1 MSMSTTTAQTRKWPR
16 RLVRGCASVLLGLA
30 IAVVYVAVGRFGRR
44 LDALSEESRVFFP
57 QSGIG
62 VAALLLFGLRYWPAV
77 AVGSWLNLVLTR
89 TPLSA
94 SLISQCLTGGHFPGC
109 LFTDDTVT
117 YSLAPYVVLGN
128 TLSPAFAAFM
138 LRRAVR
144 FDPRFSRLNDCY
156 RFLLYAVL
164 LAPLISAA
172 LATWRFVT
180 IEPLARRTWHELFYL
195 RWLGQAIS
203 NVVIAPPILTW
214 SHLPRRRW
222 TPGQLVELFL
232 LLVCLSAMGMLAFT
246 RSSVIGL
253 LNYPV
258 SYLPF
263 PLILWA
269 ALRFGVRGG
278 ASSTL
283 IVAGIAIYGSSQ
295 QAGPFVLGGASPT
308 VNVLLLQIYLVVL
321 AGTGLLL
328 GALSNER
335 SAAMGALAA
344 SREEMRRLAASL
356 QAAREEERAYL
367 ARELHDELA
376 QLFAGMKI
384 AVKRLAKVG
393 GDDPALRLRCEEVAG
408 LTDEAVAAMRRLAT
422 NLRPGI
428 LDDLGLVEAIR
439 WQCED
444 FQRRYGIEARFDAG
458 AEMPEAAPEAALA
471 LFRVLQE
478 ALTNVAKHARAASV
492 LVRLQVRDG
501 HLELE
506 VRDDGCGFDADHAAE
521 GPGLGIVGMRER
533 IRMIG
538 GELTIGAAEST
549 TGRGTAV
556 LARLPIDNL
565 RRGTQT
571 T

>member
-1 MSMSTTTAQTRKWPR
+1 
-16 RLVRGCASVLLGLA
+16 
-30 IAVVYVAVGRFGRR
+30 
-44 LDALSEESRVFFP
+44 
-57 QSGIG
+57 
-62 VAALLLFGLRYWPAV
+62 
-77 AVGSWLNLVLTR
+77 
-89 TPLSA
+89 
-94 SLISQCLTGGHFPGC
+94 
-109 LFTDDTVT
+109 
-117 YSLAPYVVLGN
+117 
-128 TLSPAFAAFM
+128 
-138 LRRAVR
+138 
-144 FDPRFSRLNDCY
+144 
-156 RFLLYAVL
+156 
-164 LAPLISAA
+164 
-172 LATWRFVT
+172 
-180 IEPLARRTWHELFYL
+180 
-195 RWLGQAIS
+195 
-203 NVVIAPPILTW
+203 
-214 SHLPRRRW
+214 
-222 TPGQLVELFL
+222 
-232 LLVCLSAMGMLAFT
+232 VC
-246 RSSVIGL
+246 SSDL
-253 LNYPV
+253 
-258 SYLPF
+258 
-263 PLILWA
+263 
-269 ALRFGVRGG
+269 
-278 ASSTL
+278 
-283 IVAGIAIYGSSQ
+283 
-295 QAGPFVLGGASPT
+295 
-308 VNVLLLQIYLVVL
+308 VLLLQIYLVVL

-565 RRGTQT
+565 SRGTQT